1 MFIFKAGE
9 SQTSLYILILFSYF
23 TSLSQIF
30 SEKLLKISL
39 IMNLS
44 KKFEQLIM
52 KQLESFGCSM
62 GVTHLVM
69 YLASAKQGTKATFE
83 MIGQWPQID
92 RLLISI
98 EDDPSLKVS
107 SPNRRWYPL
116 QENDIL
122 VGVLRVETDL
132 KGGNWPVSL
141 DSRLKALS
149 ISLAKSVSIEL
160 ERQNKNEEIHY
171 LKNQV
176 NVIIHQLRNPLAALR
191 TYAKL
196 LIKSLDADD
205 DSIEIVEQM
214 IIEQKQINQYMDSFE
229 QLNETI
235 QLPLEIGEERLL
247 LPPNLDNK
255 KVITVQSLLRPI
267 LERGKA
273 NAKLEYRDWIE
284 PSLWPDWTLLPV
296 KAKYIVIAEIVANL
310 LENAFKYAQKDAEI
324 WIGITSKGLYIFDDG
339 KKISKHENE
348 KIFQKGF
355 RGSAAKK
362 KDGTGVGLFLA
373 RKLAKQIGGDLNL
386 LEKSS
391 INDVEELKNI
401 QKKNIFYLELPTKE
415 LHV

>member
-1 MFIFKAGE
+1 MTIRSYLRLVKDRPP
-9 SQTSLYILILFSYF
+9 YILILFSYF
-23 TSLSQIF
+23 TSLFRIF
-30 SEKLLKISL
+30 TKKIKISL
-39 IMNLS
+39 IMKLS
-44 KKFEQLIM
+44 KKFEELII
-52 KQLESFGCSM
+52 KQLESFGSSM

-69 YLASAKQGTKATFE
+69 YLASANQETKANFE
-83 MIGQWPQID
+83 MIGQWPLID

-122 VGVLRVETDL
+122 LGVLRVETDL

-149 ISLAKSVSIEL
+149 ISLAKCVSIEL
-160 ERQNKNEEIHY
+160 ERQNKNEEINY

-176 NVIIHQLRNPLAALR
+176 NIIIHQLRNPLAAIR

-196 LIKSLDADD
+196 LIKRLGSDD
-205 DSIEIVEQM
+205 DSIEIVERM
-214 IIEQKQINQYMDSFE
+214 MIEQKQINQYMNSFE
-229 QLNETI
+229 KLNSPI

-247 LPPNLDNK
+247 LPPNLDK
-255 KVITVQSLLRPI
+255 KATTVQRLLKPI

-273 NAKLEYRDWIE
+273 NAKLDNRDWTE
-284 PSLWPDWTLLPV
+284 PSFWPNWTLSPV
-296 KAKYIVIAEIVANL
+296 KSKYVVIAEIVANL

-324 WIGITSKGLYIFDDG
+324 GIGITSKGLYVFDNG
-339 KKISKHENE
+339 KKILKNENE

-355 RGSAAKK
+355 RGSASMK

-373 RKLAKQIGGDLNL
+373 RKLARQIGGDLKL
-386 LEKSS
+386 LEKST
-391 INDVEELKNI
+391 IKDVEELKSLK
-401 QKKNIFYLELPTKE
+401 KKNIFYLELPTKE
-415 LHV
+415 LHT

>member
-1 MFIFKAGE
+1 
-9 SQTSLYILILFSYF
+9 
-23 TSLSQIF
+23 
-30 SEKLLKISL
+30 
-39 IMNLS
+39 MNLS
-44 KKFEQLIM
+44 KKFEELIL

-62 GVTHLVM
+62 GVTNLVM
-69 YLASAKQGTKATFE
+69 YLASAKQGTKASFE
-83 MIGQWPQID
+83 MIGQWPQND
-92 RLLISI
+92 RLLTSI

-122 VGVLRVETDL
+122 LGVLRVETDL

-149 ISLAKSVSIEL
+149 ISLAKCVSIEL
-160 ERQNKNEEIHY
+160 ERQNKNEEVNY

-176 NVIIHQLRNPLAALR
+176 NVIIHQLRNPLAAIR

-196 LIKSLDADD
+196 LIKRLGSDD
-205 DSIEIVEQM
+205 DSIEIVERM
-214 IIEQKQINQYMDSFE
+214 IIEQKQINQYMDSFA
-229 QLNETI
+229 QLNSPI

-273 NAKLEYRDWIE
+273 NADLENRDWTE
-284 PSLWPDWTLLPV
+284 PSLWPDWTISPL
-296 KAKYIVIAEIVANL
+296 KAKYAVIAEIVANL

-324 WIGITSKGLYIFDDG
+324 GLAITSNGLCIFDGG
-339 KKISKHENE
+339 KKITKNENE
-348 KIFQKGF
+348 KIFEKGF

-373 RKLAKQIGGDLNL
+373 RKLAKQIGGDLRL
-386 LEKSS
+386 LENNSADNTDKSK
-391 INDVEELKNI
+391 NLK
-401 QKKNIFYLELPTKE
+401 KKNIFYLELPIKE
-415 LHV
+415 LHA

>member
-1 MFIFKAGE
+1 
-9 SQTSLYILILFSYF
+9 
-23 TSLSQIF
+23 
-30 SEKLLKISL
+30 
-39 IMNLS
+39 MNLS
-44 KKFEQLIM
+44 KNFEDLVI

-69 YLASAKQGTKATFE
+69 YLASAKRGTKASFE

-92 RLLISI
+92 RLLVSI

-116 QENDIL
+116 QENEIL
-122 VGVLRVETDL
+122 LGVLRVETDL

-149 ISLAKSVSIEL
+149 ISLAKCVSIEI
-160 ERQNKNEEIHY
+160 ERQNKNEEINY

-176 NVIIHQLRNPLAALR
+176 NVVIHQLRNPLAALR

-196 LIKSLDADD
+196 LIKKLGSDE

-214 IIEQKQINQYMDSFE
+214 ITEQKQINQYMDSFA
-229 QLNETI
+229 QLNSPI

-255 KVITVQSLLRPI
+255 NEISVQSLLRPI

-273 NAKLEYRDWIE
+273 NAKLENRDWSE
-284 PSLWPDWTLLPV
+284 PSLWPHWTLIPLKP
-296 KAKYIVIAEIVANL
+296 KYAVIAEIVANL

-324 WIGITSKGLYIFDDG
+324 GITLTSKGLCIFDDG
-339 KKISKHENE
+339 KKILKNENE

-355 RGSAAKK
+355 RGTASKK

-373 RKLAKQIGGDLNL
+373 RKLAKQIGGELKL
-386 LEKSS
+386 LENYPP
-391 INDVEELKNI
+391 NDTRELKNLK
-401 QKKNIFYLELPTKE
+401 KKNIFYLELPTKE
-415 LHV
+415 LHA

>member
-1 MFIFKAGE
+1 
-9 SQTSLYILILFSYF
+9 
-23 TSLSQIF
+23 
-30 SEKLLKISL
+30 
-39 IMNLS
+39 MNLS
-44 KKFEQLIM
+44 KKFEELII

-69 YLASAKQGTKATFE
+69 YLASAKQGTKASFE
-83 MIGQWPQID
+83 IVGQWPQND

-122 VGVLRVETDL
+122 LGVLRVETDI
-132 KGGNWPVSL
+132 KEGNWPISL

-149 ISLAKSVSIEL
+149 VSLAKCVSIEL
-160 ERQNKNEEIHY
+160 ERQSKNEEINY

-176 NVIIHQLRNPLAALR
+176 NIIFHQLRNPLAALR

-196 LIKSLDADD
+196 LIKRLGSDD
-205 DSIEIVEQM
+205 DAIEIVERM
-214 IIEQKQINQYMDSFE
+214 IMEQKQINQYMDSFA
-229 QLNETI
+229 QLNSPI
-235 QLPLEIGEERLL
+235 QLPPDIGEERLL

-255 KVITVQSLLRPI
+255 KLITIQSLLRPI

-273 NAKLEYRDWIE
+273 NAKLENRDWTE
-284 PSLWPDWTLLPV
+284 PSLWPDWTLSPIQ
-296 KAKYIVIAEIVANL
+296 AKYAVIAEIVANL

-324 WIGITSKGLYIFDDG
+324 GITMTSKGLCIFDNG
-339 KKISKHENE
+339 KKITKNEKE
-348 KIFQKGF
+348 KIFEKGF

-373 RKLAKQIGGDLNL
+373 RKLAKQIGGNL
-386 LEKSS
+386 KLIENYSVDE
-391 INDVEELKNI
+391 IVELKHLH
-401 QKKNIFYLELPTKE
+401 KKNIFFLELPIKE
-415 LHV
+415 LHT